1 MIMME
6 GWAAAIF
13 YASALGQFAL
23 VAVSFF
29 FLGKLLPARRRRWL
43 HLPERPWKHVR
54 VTEERL
60 AFWKLSKDSLYYQ
73 ARAALLAGCGL
84 EYDPG
89 LYLLVRRI
97 SMLACMLVATGCGAW
112 LAIGAARPIQAAIMA
127 VSAAVFMCAYADK
140 SILGA
145 WKKARSRRI
154 IQEVHAISVQ
164 LLYLQGSSLHIHAKL
179 MRCVPYTR
187 ALRSDLQR
195 LLGEWYHDAE
205 ESIRQFKHRIGTEE
219 GMSFAETIESLRVH
233 DHEAY
238 YVLLRERIRDYKDKL
253 ELLKES
259 RKESSSY
266 LLFVLAGIPILY
278 TFQVFIYPWVR
289 ESQALFNSLN

>member
-1 MIMME
+1 MME
-6 GWAAAIF
+6 GWAAVLF
-13 YASALGQFAL
+13 FASVLGQFVL
-23 VAVSFF
+23 VAVSIF
-29 FLGKLLPARRRRWL
+29 FLGKLLPAKRKRWL
-43 HLPERPWKHVR
+43 HLPDRPWKHVR
-54 VTEERL
+54 VTDERL
-60 AFWKLSKDSLYYQ
+60 AFWKLYRDSLDYK

-89 LYLLVRRI
+89 FYLLVRRI
-97 SMLACMLVATGCGAW
+97 AMQSCILGVTGCGAW
-112 LAIGAARPIQAAIMA
+112 LAIGEARPVQAVIMA
-127 VSAAVFMCAYADK
+127 VFAAVFVCAYADK

-145 WKKARSRRI
+145 WKKARSRRV

-187 ALRSDLQR
+187 SIRSDLQR

-205 ESIRQFKHRIGTEE
+205 QSIRQFKHRIGTEE

-266 LLFVLAGIPILY
+266 MLFMLAGIPILY